1 MKKRLSWL
9 LLAIFL
15 LSTVHLWWTSP
26 RCTCQVSSAPVE
38 AKSGMV
44 VSASG
49 LASKVGV
56 DVLRNGG
63 NAIDAAVA
71 VGFALAVTYP
81 QAGNLGGGGF
91 MIARLADGKTFA
103 LDFRETAPHRAIRT
117 MYLDTNGNVVQG
129 LSLVGHLAS
138 GVPGTV
144 DGLLT
149 ALEKFGTKSRREVL
163 SPAIALAKNG
173 FVVNEHLATALRGSF
188 EEIKKFPSTAK
199 IFTKNGKPY
208 EPGDTLVQTDL
219 ARTLKRI
226 AELGRKDFYE
236 GETAKLIVEEMR
248 RGHGLIDEEDLHSY
262 HSVFR
267 DPIRGTYRGYE
278 IISMPP
284 PSAGGVAL
292 VEMLNV
298 LEAFSLAPSEAFSAR
313 TIHLM
318 VESMKRAFA
327 DRAEYV
333 GDPDFV
339 HVPVAKLIS
348 KDYAELLRKSI
359 ADSKA
364 TPSERIRAGGIYIN
378 EGRETTHYSVV
389 DRWGNAVSVTTTLNS
404 LFGSKVVVDGAGF
417 FLNNEMD
424 DFSVKPGTPNQFGLT
439 GGDANAIEPG
449 KRMVSSMTPTIILKN
464 SKPYMVLGSP
474 GGPTIITTV
483 LEVIMNVIDFHM
495 DIQEAVDA
503 PRFHHQ
509 WLPDTIFYE
518 HGAFTKQTVQQLKA
532 MDYRLVERQ
541 EHNTQGLVEAILIDS
556 KKNIIYGASDK
567 RGDGEAIGY

>member
-1 MKKRLSWL
+1 MKKPFSCFL
-9 LLAIFL
+9 LLAISL
-15 LSTVHLWWTSP
+15 LTTADSAFS
-26 RCTCQVSSAPVE
+26 RCTRKVSSAPVE

-56 DVLRNGG
+56 DVLQNGG

-103 LDFRETAPHRAIRT
+103 LDFRERAPHRATQR

-129 LSLVGHLAS
+129 LSLLGHLAS

-163 SPAIALAKNG
+163 SPAITLAKNG
-173 FVVNEHLATALRGSF
+173 FVVNKHLAAALRGSF

-219 ARTLKRI
+219 ARTLERI
-226 AELGRKDFYE
+226 AEHGRRDFYE
-236 GETAKLIVEEMR
+236 GETAKLIVEEMQ
-248 RGHGLIDEEDLHSY
+248 RGHGLIDEEDLHNY

-284 PSAGGVAL
+284 PSAGGIAL
-292 VEMLNV
+292 VEMLNI
-298 LEAFSLAPSEAFSAR
+298 LETFSFAPSEALSSR

-339 HVPVAKLIS
+339 HVPIAKLIS
-348 KDYAELLRKSI
+348 KDYAELLRNSI

-364 TPSERIRAGGIYIN
+364 TPSERIRAGSIYIN
-378 EGRETTHYSVV
+378 EGKETTHYSVV

-483 LEVIMNVIDFHM
+483 LEVIMNVIDFDM

-509 WLPDTIFYE
+509 WLPDTVFYE
-518 HGAFTKQTVQQLKA
+518 HGAFTKQTVQQLKG
-532 MDYRLVERQ
+532 MGYRLVERRK
-541 EHNTQGLVEAILIDS
+541 HNMQGLVEAILIDS
-556 KKNIIYGASDK
+556 NKNLIYGASDR
-567 RGDGEAIGY
+567 RGDGAAIGY